1 MESSLQPR
9 QILCVSPTACWLR
22 VSALAAAL
30 TAAQALA
37 QADPP
42 NQGANR
48 PDAPPIRSWQFGST
62 DARTSER
69 PPANEPAVNEPAFNE
84 PAANEPA
91 VAPAL
96 RWAKAAVPRIG
107 AIQDYSCTFVQRE
120 QTDGVLGPRKVLRLK
135 VRHQPFSV
143 YVHFD
148 APQDVRGQEVIYVA
162 GQNGGKLLAHGVGLK
177 ALAGTVALDPRG
189 AIAMQGSRHPITEV
203 GILNFT
209 HRMIR
214 VLENDA
220 RDPQYQV
227 KYFPGTKVHG
237 RSCTCMQFVH
247 PTPGLSIPY
256 YMARVYVDD
265 ELNVPVRGETYL
277 WPARQGGEPVLI
289 QEYTY
294 LNLRL
299 NNSFTDRDF
308 DVNNPQYRFR

>member
-1 MESSLQPR
+1 M
-9 QILCVSPTACWLR
+9 
-22 VSALAAAL
+22 
-30 TAAQALA
+30 
-37 QADPP
+37 
-42 NQGANR
+42 
-48 PDAPPIRSWQFGST
+48 
-62 DARTSER
+62 
-69 PPANEPAVNEPAFNE
+69 
-84 PAANEPA
+84 
-91 VAPAL
+91 
-96 RWAKAAVPRIG
+96 
-107 AIQDYSCTFVQRE
+107 
-120 QTDGVLGPRKVLRLK
+120 RLK

-148 APQDVRGQEVIYVA
+148 APQEVRGQEVIYVA

-237 RSCTCMQFVH
+237 RPCTCMQFVH
-247 PTPGLSIPY
+247 PTAGLGIPY

-277 WPARQGGEPVLI
+277 WASRQGGEPVLI

-294 LNLRL
+294 LNLRM
-299 NNSFTDRDF
+299 NNGFTDRDF